1 VKILAPRRV
10 ARLAPWLLA
19 LALVAA
25 WFGVGCN
32 RKPRLIP
39 ASADSLAVR
48 PPDSLAIYV
57 DEARGQ
63 WDAGNGDE
71 AADLTAR
78 VLLDDLRLHSDMTLQ
93 QRARSF
99 IDSLGMGAEIGGSGD
114 VIAVNLFARSD
125 PTGGSWPYLFWRDP
139 AGVHLQAVEGS
150 GLKLLDV
157 IARHST
163 SGTPQVAL
171 LLSRAA
177 ARGTQPIVIVWQQ
190 PAGIG
195 GWKLQQSLG
204 ADSLGGAGRAQ
215 FVTPGA
221 DSAVLVARTYRP
233 TSGFD
238 ECATC
243 PHAYHERRFVWTDE
257 GLRSRGEESEVSAYS
272 TFVLFIHALAVNDRE
287 LANHLVTDPSLVDA
301 AIGYQW
307 NESRGLWRVA
317 PGTEDEAR
325 EMVFF
330 RGNQEAYRV
339 RFTGRE
345 STTEIAGFQPT
356 SRNLE

>member
-1 VKILAPRRV
+1 MSGRGSHRIG
-10 ARLAPWLLA
+10 
-19 LALVAA
+19 LVAA
-25 WFGVGCN
+25 WLCALVCVASFCSIACN

-48 PPDSLAIYV
+48 PSDSLSIYV
-57 DEARGQ
+57 DQARDRWEAGE
-63 WDAGNGDE
+63 GDE
-71 AADLTAR
+71 AAGLTAR
-78 VLLDDLRLHSDMTLQ
+78 VLLDDLRLHPESELPG
-93 QRARSF
+93 RARSF
-99 IDSLGMGAEIGGSGD
+99 IDSLGMGAEIAGDGD

-125 PTGGSWPYLFWRDP
+125 PTGGSWPYLYWRDP

-157 IARHST
+157 IERR
-163 SGTPQVAL
+163 SGTAPQVAL
-171 LLSRAA
+171 LLSRAT
-177 ARGTQPIVIVWQQ
+177 ARGSQPIVIVWQQ

-233 TSGFD
+233 TPGFD

-243 PHAYHERRFVWTDE
+243 PHAYHVRRFGWSTN
-257 GLRSRGEESEVSAYS
+257 GLRSQGEESEVSGYS
-272 TFVLFIHALAVNDRE
+272 TFVTFIHALAVNDRD
-287 LANHLVTDPSLVDA
+287 LASGLVSDPSLIDA
-301 AIGYQW
+301 AMGYQW

-317 PGTEDEAR
+317 PGTEEDAR

-339 RFTGRE
+339 RFVGRDQ
-345 STTEIAGFQPT
+345 TTQIAGFQPT
-356 SRNLE
+356 SRSLE